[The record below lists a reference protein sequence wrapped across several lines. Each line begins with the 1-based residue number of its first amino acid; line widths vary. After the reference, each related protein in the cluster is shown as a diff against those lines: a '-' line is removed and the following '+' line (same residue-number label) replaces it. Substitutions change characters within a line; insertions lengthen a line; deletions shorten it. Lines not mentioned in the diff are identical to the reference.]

1 MKSRKIELH
10 GTIEGAAIILSFLLL
25 SLMVAGDATAAAA
38 EPPAPVIA
46 PPSSAITTPARP
58 SGTSP
63 CPSDATALYV
73 QVSPSVVSISA
84 MSINPFD
91 RVERISRV
99 AGSGVIIDS
108 SGILLTNSHVVFG
121 RHIIQV
127 TLDDGTTLPAKLVGA
142 DPVLDVAVIRIPTP
156 TQGKLPAATLGD
168 SSALRVGDDVFA
180 LGNPMGLDQ
189 TMTRGIVSGI
199 NRLLPD
205 MPYSSAEPLIQTDAP
220 INPGNSGGPLVDR
233 CGRVVGI
240 STVMMP
246 NAQSIGFAIPSSLL
260 KEVVPKLMKD
270 GRVIRPWLGVQGQFV
285 APELKELFRLPLVDG
300 IMIEVVEPG
309 SPAQEANL
317 NGGELEVTLAG
328 QEFLLGGDIITAI
341 DDAKISTPDQFSKAL
356 GKLKVGSNV
365 RLTVFRNGRTRQV
378 TCTLPE
384 RPVLPGDFRP
394 GADYPTPAAARPPSR
409 MPWFAF

>member
-1 MKSRKIELH
+1 MARSKEPP
-10 GTIEGAAIILSFLLL
+10 IILSVLLL
-25 SLMVAGDATAAAA
+25 SLMVAGEATAAAA
-38 EPPAPVIA
+38 KPPAPTVA
-46 PPSSAITTPARP
+46 PPTSAVAAPAPP

-91 RVERISRV
+91 PVERISRV
-99 AGSGVIIDS
+99 VGSGLIIDS
-108 SGILLTNSHVVFG
+108 SGILLTNSHVVFD

-127 TLDDGTTLPAKLVGA
+127 ILDDGTTLPAKLVGA
-142 DPVLDVAVIRIPTP
+142 DPVFDVAVIRIPVP
-156 TQGKLPAATLGD
+156 IQGKLPAATLGD
-168 SSALRVGDDVFA
+168 SNTLRVGDDVFA
-180 LGNPMGLDQ
+180 FGNPMGLDQ

-205 MPYSSAEPLIQTDAP
+205 VPYSSAEPLIQTDAP

-240 STVMMP
+240 STVIMP
-246 NAQSIGFAIPSSLL
+246 NAQNIGFAIPSSML
-260 KEVVPKLMKD
+260 KDVVPKLMKD

-285 APELKELFRLPLVDG
+285 APELKELLKLPLVDG
-300 IMIEVVEPG
+300 MLIEVVEPG
-309 SPAQEANL
+309 SPAQEAKL
-317 NGGELEVTLAG
+317 NGGELEVRLAG

-341 DDAKISTPDQFSKAL
+341 DDARISTPEQFAKAL
-356 GKLKVGSNV
+356 ESLKVGSNV
-365 RLTVFRNGRTRQV
+365 RLTVFRNGKTRQV
-378 TCTLPE
+378 SCTLPE

-394 GADYPTPAAARPPSR
+394 GAVHATPRAARPASR
-409 MPWFAF
+409 TPWFAF

>member
-1 MKSRKIELH
+1 
-10 GTIEGAAIILSFLLL
+10 
-25 SLMVAGDATAAAA
+25 MVTGDSAAAAA
-38 EPPAPVIA
+38 EPQAHVTTTPSPA
-46 PPSSAITTPARP
+46 AITTPATP
-58 SGTSP
+58 GGKSP

-91 RVERISRV
+91 RAERISRV
-99 AGSGVIIDS
+99 AGSGVIIDG

-156 TQGKLPAATLGD
+156 THGTLPVATLGD
-168 SSALRVGDDVFA
+168 SDALRVGDDVFA

-199 NRLLPD
+199 NRQLSD

-246 NAQSIGFAIPSSLL
+246 NAQNIGFAIPSSLL
-260 KEVVPKLMKD
+260 KEVVPKLIKD
-270 GRVIRPWLGVQGQFV
+270 GRLIRPWLGVQGQFV

-341 DDAKISTPDQFSKAL
+341 DDAKITNPEQFGKAL
-356 GKLKVGSNV
+356 EKLKVGSNV
-365 RLTVFRNGRTRQV
+365 RLTVFRNGKTRQV

-394 GADYPTPAAARPPSR
+394 GADYSAPPAKRPASR
-409 MPWFAF
+409 VPWFTF